1 MPYLEEPAKTLSD
14 PHELLLDYVEAYRNA
29 ARRKVAELPES
40 ELYARRLPSGW
51 TPLELLKHLTYME
64 RRWFEWGFAGVAV
77 PDPLGDEDPAT
88 GRWQVGPDETLAD
101 ILAMLDAV
109 GERTRSIVA
118 GASLAK
124 AAATTGRFAER
135 QPPTLGWIFCHVLQE
150 YARHLGHLDVVI
162 ELAGGSTGE

>member
-1 MPYLEEPAKTLSD
+1 MQYLEEPAKTLAD
-14 PHELLLDYVEAYRNA
+14 PHALLLGYVDAYRDA
-29 ARRKVAELPES
+29 VRRKVSELPES

-77 PDPLGDEDPAT
+77 SDPVGDDDPAT
-88 GRWQVGPDETLAD
+88 GRWQVGADETLAD
-101 ILAMLDAV
+101 ILAMLDGVA
-109 GERTRSIVA
+109 EHTRTIVA
-118 GASLAK
+118 GASLADV
-124 AAATTGRFAER
+124 AATTGRFAAR

-162 ELAGGSTGE
+162 ELAGGPVGE